1 MDPRPRR
8 SCSAWRRITAV
19 WPSGPQRWLLWPV
32 PQPRQRRL
40 QWIQPPGARVRLI
53 AGMGRPPRRSQ
64 NDDDLPTAMAFRIGL
79 SRYRADFP
87 RAGPGLC
94 HQRKP
99 GDGGRSAMPP
109 AASRHFSSR
118 LAERSSRGRGL
129 FHEPVPQ
136 SLLVQLRSLRP
147 DRRQVALPRQP
158 QDHVAEPLSR
168 RGDGTSACRASS
180 GQARS
185 VLRHAHRPVFRK
197 SRCRAHERNRASR
210 FSHRSRRDLSNPRT
224 SDAEKRL
231 AVAYLWPAE
240 GKTREGSRPSFGI
253 GVASVYRAVQEAAWE
268 CISSRC
274 VMFTEDWLPS
284 LWAMTCSS
292 SIDQHLR
299 QRSELVVGQINKRH
313 AGVNPANKSELA
325 RRYGVPHELA
335 RRTRRVPSSP
345 HATGLHRKPGGGWPE
360 RHAPR

>member
-1 MDPRPRR
+1 MRSKTLSNFARWSARSEEMRVLAEDMLDPRPRR

-79 SRYRADFP
+79 SRYQANFP
-87 RAGPGLC
+87 RAWPGLC

-147 DRRQVALPRQP
+147 DRRQVAL
-158 QDHVAEPLSR
+158 
-168 RGDGTSACRASS
+168 RASLRITS
-180 GQARS
+180 LNLSPAR
-185 VLRHAHRPVFRK
+185 RWD
-197 SRCRAHERNRASR
+197 
-210 FSHRSRRDLSNPRT
+210 FSLSSIQRSSQI
-224 SDAEKRL
+224 RL
-231 AVAYLWPAE
+231 AP
-240 GKTREGSRPSFGI
+240 
-253 GVASVYRAVQEAAWE
+253 
-268 CISSRC
+268 
-274 VMFTEDWLPS
+274 
-284 LWAMTCSS
+284 CSS
-292 SIDQHLR
+292 
-299 QRSELVVGQINKRH
+299 
-313 AGVNPANKSELA
+313 
-325 RRYGVPHELA
+325 
-335 RRTRRVPSSP
+335 
-345 HATGLHRKPGGGWPE
+345 TGFS
-360 RHAPR
+360 